1 MNASPVIQ
9 AGSERPE
16 RKKSS
21 PVWTWRLAA
30 MPIPSTTAKYTARI
44 AKSTAP
50 ACTRNTLHLPNL
62 GTVPTVNDSLRESS

>member
-9 AGSERPE
+9 AGRERPE

-30 MPIPSTTAKYTARI
+30 NPIPSTTA
-44 AKSTAP
+44 
-50 ACTRNTLHLPNL
+50 N
-62 GTVPTVNDSLRESS
+62 